1 MIVKSFLKT
10 SISNSLDGTQDDI
23 LLEDEDM
30 QSDDSDSDAE
40 DASAEW
46 CTDIKT
52 GQQEWEEL
60 FGCL

>member
-23 LLEDEDM
+23 LWEDEDM

-40 DASAEW
+40 DALY
-46 CTDIKT
+46 IYI
-52 GQQEWEEL
+52 
-60 FGCL
+60 